1 MVAARLA
8 RAQNGHARAQDW
20 HARLYVLANYLTF
33 LLAQVLGNIFGTKN
47 TSEVETKATLDRLS
61 QITQVCMPSHA
72 LRRCLQPA
80 HWAHA
85 TGARQRR
92 RHGGRG
98 RREEAD

>member
-47 TSEVETKATLDRLS
+47 TSEMETKATLDRLS

-72 LRRCLQPA
+72 LRRCL
-80 HWAHA
+80 A
-85 TGARQRR
+85 TSALGARNRCQTTPTSWRQRKAAR
-92 RHGGRG
+92 S
-98 RREEAD
+98 